1 MASQP
6 TRLLHQTVGVE
17 EYLLAGNTRN
27 AYFTDD
33 NSLIV
38 AARSESGISIFQKEQ
53 TPLVPVRIV
62 YWNYAD
68 GGNFVMLLSHLSGNL
83 VVERSSD
90 ALHWETEPAAV
101 INGTQITIPAAA
113 MAGRSADY
121 FRIRQ
126 WQ

>member
-1 MASQP
+1 
-6 TRLLHQTVGVE
+6 
-17 EYLLAGNTRN
+17 
-27 AYFTDD
+27 
-33 NSLIV
+33 
-38 AARSESGISIFQKEQ
+38 
-53 TPLVPVRIV
+53 
-62 YWNYAD
+62 
-68 GGNFVMLLSHLSGNL
+68 MLLSHLSGNL